1 MMEALSS
8 ASIRVAIAGA
18 GGRMGQML
26 LERALASPSS
36 FVLTAALEQEASSLL
51 GREAGAAIGQ
61 VSGVLISN
69 DIEAA
74 VRQSEVL
81 IDFTRPEGTLRH
93 ARCCADHG
101 CAMVVGTTGL
111 SEADKAELALLA
123 RRVPMVVAPNM
134 SVGVNVMLKLVRL
147 AAQRLSDYD
156 IEVVE
161 IHHKHKVDAPSGT
174 ALGLGEAAAEG
185 VGVKLADAA
194 VYAREGV
201 CGERKPGTIGF
212 ATLRGGDVVGEHTVL
227 FCGEGERVELTH
239 RAGSRRNFAVGA
251 LRAAQFAATRRAK
264 GSHGIYTMEDV
275 LGLNDV

>member
-1 MMEALSS
+1 
-8 ASIRVAIAGA
+8 
-18 GGRMGQML
+18 ML
-26 LERALASPSS
+26 LEGVLAAPSS
-36 FVLTAALEQEASSLL
+36 FVLTAALEQEASPLL
-51 GREAGAAIGQ
+51 GRDAGAAIGQ
-61 VSGVLISN
+61 VSGVPITD

-74 VRQSEVL
+74 VRQSEIL

-93 ARCCADHG
+93 ARCCAEHG
-101 CAMVVGTTGL
+101 CAVVVGTTGL
-111 SEADKAELALLA
+111 SEAGKTELASLA

-147 AAQRLSDYD
+147 AAQRLNGYD

-174 ALGLGEAAAEG
+174 ALCLGEAAAEG
-185 VGVKLADAA
+185 AGVTLADAA

-201 CGERKPGTIGF
+201 CGERRAGTIGF

-251 LRAAQFAATRRAK
+251 LRAAQFAAARRAE
-264 GSHGIYTMEDV
+264 GSNGIYTMEDV
-275 LGLNDV
+275 LGLSGA

>member
-1 MMEALSS
+1 MGEMSS
-8 ASIRVAIAGA
+8 TPVRVAIAGA

-26 LERALASPSS
+26 VESVLASPAS
-36 FVLTAALEQEASSLL
+36 FVLAAALEQKGSPLL

-61 VSGVLISN
+61 VSGVLIS
-69 DIEAA
+69 DDVGAA
-74 VRQSEVL
+74 VRQADVL
-81 IDFTRPEGTLRH
+81 IDFTRPEGTLTH
-93 ARCCADHG
+93 ARCCADHR
-101 CAMVVGTTGL
+101 CAMVIGTTGL
-111 SEADKAELALLA
+111 NETIKAELTSLA

-147 AAQRLSDYD
+147 AAQRLSGYD

-174 ALGLGEAAAEG
+174 ALCLGEAAAEG
-185 VGVKLADAA
+185 AGVALADAA
-194 VYAREGV
+194 VYAREGL
-201 CGERKPGTIGF
+201 CGERQPGTIGF

-251 LRAAQFAATRRAK
+251 LKAAQFLAARRTE
-264 GSHGIYTMEDV
+264 GSSGIYTMEDV
-275 LGLNDV
+275 LGLTGV

>member
-1 MMEALSS
+1 METV
-8 ASIRVAIAGA
+8 RVAIAGA

-26 LERALASPSS
+26 LEGALASPAS
-36 FVLTAALEQEASSLL
+36 FVLAAALEQKASPLL
-51 GREAGAAIGQ
+51 GRDAGAAIGQ
-61 VSGVLISN
+61 VSGVLISD

-81 IDFTRPEGTLRH
+81 IDFTRPEGTLQH
-93 ARCCADHG
+93 ARCCADHR
-101 CAMVVGTTGL
+101 CAIVVGTTGL
-111 SEADKAELALLA
+111 SEADKTELAELA

-134 SVGVNVMLKLVRL
+134 SVGVNVMLKLVRQ
-147 AAQRLSDYD
+147 AAQRLSGYD

-174 ALGLGEAAAEG
+174 ALCLGEAAAEG
-185 VGVKLADAA
+185 AGVALADAA
-194 VYAREGV
+194 VYAREGN
-201 CGERKPGTIGF
+201 CGERRAGTIGF

-251 LRAAQFAATRRAK
+251 LRAAQFVAARRAE
-264 GSHGIYTMEDV
+264 GSNGIYTMEDV
-275 LGLNDV
+275 LGLKGD